1 MSGGSNKVVVAEGLV
16 KIYPKSNG
24 RRRNNGSS
32 RPAVDNVSFE
42 IRKGQIFGLLG
53 PNGAGKTTTI
63 KMLSTLLI
71 PTSGT
76 ATVLDLDVER
86 DYLEIRKRINL
97 ISGGERGLYYRISGR
112 QNLRF
117 FADLYRIPRKLRD
130 RRVEDLLKKVGLES
144 AADRR
149 VEEYSRGMKQRLHIA
164 RGLVNDPDLLFL
176 DEPTIGLDPE
186 ISREVRGMIREMSR
200 DGKSLLLT
208 THNMHEAEE
217 LCDHIN
223 IIVGGRIVAKGTI
236 ADLKDA
242 IRNRSVIEV
251 EVRRLLP
258 SVMDSLRSL
267 DGVDGVTSTSEPYRS
282 ILRIQVSD
290 ERDMVLPIAS
300 RLGDSQIIRISREE
314 PTLEDAY
321 ISMVNRDA

>member
-1 MSGGSNKVVVAEGLV
+1 MVVAEGLV
-16 KIYPKSNG
+16 KIYPRGNG
-24 RRRNNGSS
+24 KRKDNGSS
-32 RPAVDNVSFE
+32 KAAVDDVSFE
-42 IRKGQIFGLLG
+42 IEKGQIFGLLG

-71 PTSGT
+71 PTSGH
-76 ATVLDLDVER
+76 ASVLGYDVEK

-130 RRVEDLLKKVGLES
+130 DRIEELLMKVGLEK
-144 AADRR
+144 AADQR

-208 THNMHEAEE
+208 THNMQEAEE
-217 LCDHIN
+217 LCDRIN
-223 IIVGGRIVAKGTI
+223 IIVGGRIVAMGTI
-236 ADLKDA
+236 TDLKDA
-242 IRNRSVIEV
+242 IRNRSIIEV
-251 EVRRLLP
+251 EVRRLIP
-258 SVMDSLRSL
+258 GIMDTLRSL
-267 DGVDGVTSTSEPYRS
+267 DGVDGVTSITEPYRS

-300 RLGDSQIIRISREE
+300 RLGDSHIIKISKEE

-321 ISMVNRDA
+321 LSMVSGDA